1 MLVNFFGPYKTDNG
15 PVAVKCKKNYILKY
29 DFFFAQNCQ
38 IHQEN
43 QSKNFYISK
52 CHTLQNVKFEMSEY
66 SKTTNTL
73 TSRILHFKR

>member
-52 CHTLQNVKFEMSEY
+52 CHTLQNVKQSTATQPITY
-66 SKTTNTL
+66 KT
-73 TSRILHFKR
+73 SF